1 MTKMTAAQRDPL
13 MQIKMELAAACDKG
27 QKGALAAALAQY
39 PAHAREL
46 TEFYTALLATQG
58 YEDAPLTPAT
68 EALAERAA
76 ARAFASV
83 FGAAPAQ
90 QDAPVAQT
98 VVAAASV
105 ASVASVATQAPTL
118 KALRQAQRK
127 SLREV
132 ARGLGLGVDV
142 LSALEAGRIR
152 ASTVPERLLQRL
164 SAMLNTAAEQLQVML
179 AGPAQAPALL
189 RSRQGERA
197 ENDAHEAMAFDD
209 AVRLSAEMSAAEKS
223 AWLAADAE

>member
-13 MQIKMELAAACDKG
+13 MQTKMELAAACDNE
-27 QKGALAAALAQY
+27 QKGALAAALAQH
-39 PAHAREL
+39 PAHAQEL
-46 TEFYTALLATQG
+46 TEFYAALLATQG

-68 EALAERAA
+68 EAIAERAY
-76 ARAFASV
+76 ARAFTAV
-83 FGAAPAQ
+83 FGAATSEQA
-90 QDAPVAQT
+90 APVAQ
-98 VVAAASV
+98 VAVAAV
-105 ASVASVATQAPTL
+105 AAVATPAPTL
-118 KALRQAQRK
+118 KALRQARRK

-164 SAMLNTAAEQLQVML
+164 SAMLDTATEQLQVML
-179 AGPAQAPALL
+179 AGPTQAPAFL

-197 ENDAHEAMAFDD
+197 AGDAHEEMAFDD
-209 AVRLSAEMSAAEKS
+209 AVRLSAEMSAEEKS
-223 AWLAADAE
+223 AWLAAEAE

>member
-13 MQIKMELAAACDKG
+13 MQAKMELAAASEHG
-27 QKGALAAALAQY
+27 QKGALAAVLAQH
-39 PAHAREL
+39 PAHANEL
-46 TEFYTALLATQG
+46 TTFYGALLATQG
-58 YEDAPLTPAT
+58 YEDAPLTPEIGAI
-68 EALAERAA
+68 AERAS

-83 FGAAPAQ
+83 FGAAAVQ
-90 QDAPVAQT
+90 AAPVAA
-98 VVAAASV
+98 VAAAV
-105 ASVASVATQAPTL
+105 QAPTL

-127 SLREV
+127 SMREV

-164 SAMLNTAAEQLQVML
+164 SALLDTAAEQLRVML

-189 RSRQGERA
+189 RSRQGERKDG
-197 ENDAHEAMAFDD
+197 DAREEMPFDD
-209 AVRLSAEMSAAEKS
+209 AVRLSAEMSAEEKS
-223 AWLAADAE
+223 AWLAAE

>member
-1 MTKMTAAQRDPL
+1 MTKTTAAQREPL
-13 MQIKMELAAACDKG
+13 MQVKMELAAACDKG
-27 QKGALAAALAQY
+27 QKGALAAALAQH

-46 TEFYTALLATQG
+46 TEFYAALVATQG

-68 EALAERAA
+68 EAIA
-76 ARAFASV
+76 ARAVARAFTAV
-83 FGAAPAQ
+83 FGVATSEQA
-90 QDAPVAQT
+90 APVAQ
-98 VVAAASV
+98 VA
-105 ASVASVATQAPTL
+105 VATQAPTL

-164 SAMLNTAAEQLQVML
+164 SALLDTATEQLQVML

-197 ENDAHEAMAFDD
+197 AGDAHEEMAFDE
-209 AVRLSAEMSAAEKS
+209 AVRLSAEMSDEEKL
-223 AWLAADAE
+223 AWLAAKGE

>member
-1 MTKMTAAQRDPL
+1 MRKISAAQRDPL
-13 MQIKMELAAACDKG
+13 MQTKMELAAACDTG
-27 QKGALAAALAQY
+27 QKGALAAALAQH

-46 TEFYTALLATQG
+46 TDFYAGLLATQG
-58 YEDAPLTPAT
+58 YEDAPLTPAS
-68 EALAERAA
+68 EAIAARAA

-83 FGAAPAQ
+83 FGAVASTSEEA
-90 QDAPVAQT
+90 APVAQ
-98 VVAAASV
+98 VVAVAAV
-105 ASVASVATQAPTL
+105 AQAPTL

-152 ASTVPERLLQRL
+152 ASTAPERLIQRL
-164 SAMLNTAAEQLQVML
+164 SAMLDTAAEQIQVML
-179 AGPAQAPALL
+179 AGPAQAPAFL

-197 ENDAHEAMAFDD
+197 DGDAHEEMAFDD
-209 AVRLSAEMSAAEKS
+209 AVRLSAEMSAEEKS
-223 AWLAADAE
+223 IWLTAEAE

>member
-13 MQIKMELAAACDKG
+13 MQAKMELAAASEHG
-27 QKGALAAALAQY
+27 QKGALAAVLAQH
-39 PAHAREL
+39 PAHANEL
-46 TEFYTALLATQG
+46 TTFYGALLATQG
-58 YEDAPLTPAT
+58 YEDAPLTPEIGAI
-68 EALAERAA
+68 AERAS

-83 FGAAPAQ
+83 FGAAAVQ
-90 QDAPVAQT
+90 AAPVA
-98 VVAAASV
+98 A
-105 ASVASVATQAPTL
+105 VATATAVQAPTL

-127 SLREV
+127 SMREV

-164 SAMLNTAAEQLQVML
+164 SALLDTAAEQLRVML

-189 RSRQGERA
+189 RSRQGERKDG
-197 ENDAHEAMAFDD
+197 DAREEMPFDD
-209 AVRLSAEMSAAEKS
+209 AVRLSAEMSAEEKS
-223 AWLAADAE
+223 AWLAAE

>member
-13 MQIKMELAAACDKG
+13 MQAKMELAAASEHG
-27 QKGALAAALAQY
+27 QKGALAAVLAQH
-39 PAHAREL
+39 PAHANEL
-46 TEFYTALLATQG
+46 TTFYGALLATQG
-58 YEDAPLTPAT
+58 YEDAPLAPEIGAI
-68 EALAERAA
+68 AERAS

-83 FGAAPAQ
+83 FGAAVQA
-90 QDAPVAQT
+90 APVAA
-98 VVAAASV
+98 VAAAV
-105 ASVASVATQAPTL
+105 QAPTL

-127 SLREV
+127 SMREV

-164 SAMLNTAAEQLQVML
+164 SALLDTAAEQLRVML

-189 RSRQGERA
+189 RSRQGERKDG
-197 ENDAHEAMAFDD
+197 DA
-209 AVRLSAEMSAAEKS
+209 R
-223 AWLAADAE
+223 

>member
-1 MTKMTAAQRDPL
+1 MTKTTAAQREPL
-13 MQIKMELAAACDKG
+13 MQVKMELAAACDKG
-27 QKGALAAALAQY
+27 QKGALASALAQH

-46 TEFYTALLATQG
+46 TEFYAALVATQG

-68 EALAERAA
+68 EAIA
-76 ARAFASV
+76 ARAVARAFTAV
-83 FGAAPAQ
+83 FGVATSEQA
-90 QDAPVAQT
+90 APVAQ
-98 VVAAASV
+98 VA
-105 ASVASVATQAPTL
+105 VATQAPTL
-118 KALRQAQRK
+118 KALRPAQRK

-164 SAMLNTAAEQLQVML
+164 SALLDTATEQLQVML

-197 ENDAHEAMAFDD
+197 AGDAHEEMAFDE
-209 AVRLSAEMSAAEKS
+209 AVRLSAEMSDEEKL
-223 AWLAADAE
+223 AWLAAEGE

>member
-13 MQIKMELAAACDKG
+13 MQTKMELAAACDNG
-27 QKGALAAALAQY
+27 QKGALAAALAQH

-46 TEFYTALLATQG
+46 TEFYAGLLATQG
-58 YEDAPLTPAT
+58 YEDVALTPAT
-68 EALAERAA
+68 EAIAERAY
-76 ARAFASV
+76 ARAFTAV
-83 FGAAPAQ
+83 FGAATSEQA
-90 QDAPVAQT
+90 APVAQ
-98 VVAAASV
+98 VAAAAIAV
-105 ASVASVATQAPTL
+105 QAPTL
-118 KALRQAQRK
+118 KALRQARRK

-164 SAMLNTAAEQLQVML
+164 SAMLDTATEQLQVML

-197 ENDAHEAMAFDD
+197 AGDAHEEMAFDD
-209 AVRLSAEMSAAEKS
+209 AVRLSAEMSAEEKS
-223 AWLAADAE
+223 AWLAAEAE

>member
-13 MQIKMELAAACDKG
+13 MQAKMELAAASEHG
-27 QKGALAAALAQY
+27 QKGALAAVLAQH
-39 PAHAREL
+39 PTHVDEL
-46 TEFYTALLATQG
+46 TTFYVALLATQG
-58 YEDAPLTPAT
+58 YEDAPLTPEIGAI
-68 EALAERAA
+68 AERAS

-83 FGAAPAQ
+83 FGAAAVQ
-90 QDAPVAQT
+90 AAPVAAT
-98 VVAAASV
+98 ATAA
-105 ASVASVATQAPTL
+105 QAPTL

-127 SLREV
+127 SMREV

-164 SAMLNTAAEQLQVML
+164 SALLDTAAEQLRVML

-189 RSRQGERA
+189 RSRQGERRDG
-197 ENDAHEAMAFDD
+197 DAREEMPFDD
-209 AVRLSAEMSAAEKS
+209 AVRLSAEMSAEEKS
-223 AWLAADAE
+223 AWLAAE

>member
-13 MQIKMELAAACDKG
+13 MQIKMELAAACDAG
-27 QKGALAAALAQY
+27 QKGALAAALTQH

-46 TEFYTALLATQG
+46 TEFYAALLATQG
-58 YEDAPLTPAT
+58 YEDAPLTPVT
-68 EALAERAA
+68 EAVAERAA
-76 ARAFASV
+76 ARAFASI
-83 FGAAPAQ
+83 FGAASVEQA
-90 QDAPVAQT
+90 APVVQP
-98 VVAAASV
+98 AASV
-105 ASVASVATQAPTL
+105 ASAAAVAAPGPTL

-152 ASTVPERLLQRL
+152 ASTVPGRLLQRL
-164 SAMLNTAAEQLQVML
+164 SAMLGTAAEQLQVML

-197 ENDAHEAMAFDD
+197 ASDAHEEMAFDD
-209 AVRLSAEMSAAEKS
+209 AVRLSAEMSAEEKS